1 MIPFLI
7 YLITVNVISLLL
19 MHRDKQLAIQHRRR
33 IPEITLVGLAIIGG
47 SLGILAGMYIFRH
60 KTRHL
65 RFKAGIPLIITL
77 QLAICFFWYVLHY
90 YG

>member
-1 MIPFLI
+1 MMPLLI
-7 YLITVNVISLLL
+7 YLIIVNVISLLL

-33 IPEITLVGLAIIGG
+33 IPEITLVGLAVMGG

-65 RFKAGIPLIITL
+65 RFKAGIPLIISL
-77 QLAICFFWYVLHY
+77 QLAICFFWYVLNY